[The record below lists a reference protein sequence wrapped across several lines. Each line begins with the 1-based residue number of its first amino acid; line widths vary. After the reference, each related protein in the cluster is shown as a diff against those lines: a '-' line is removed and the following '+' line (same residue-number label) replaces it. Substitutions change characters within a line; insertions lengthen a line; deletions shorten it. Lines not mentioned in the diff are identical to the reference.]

1 MSDYR
6 VYDARGARA
15 RSRSVTPRR
24 ERARPSREA
33 VMERGRR
40 IKRASRRVALLCFAA
55 FAVLAGLRAGPSAS
69 SPSAAQQLRHHRAR
83 RHEQARLWALN
94 RPLIRSEKGG
104 DVVDRLELRVFFL
117 GGLRIWNVFDV
128 TGLRV
133 GLGASRSCPSVRYAP
148 ALMPGGLP
156 GARLG
161 A

>member
-40 IKRASRRVALLCFAA
+40 LKRASRRVALFCFAA

-69 SPSAAQQLRHHRAR
+69 SPSAAQQLRHYRAR
-83 RHEQARLWALN
+83 RHVHTQHNSTTRAPSTLSTSTATPAPSSSSSNLATQQTSQ
-94 RPLIRSEKGG
+94 PP
-104 DVVDRLELRVFFL
+104 VVQSS
-117 GGLRIWNVFDV
+117 G
-128 TGLRV
+128 
-133 GLGASRSCPSVRYAP
+133 S
-148 ALMPGGLP
+148 
-156 GARLG
+156 
-161 A
+161 

>member
-83 RHEQARLWALN
+83 RFLFN
-94 RPLIRSEKGG
+94 RSG
-104 DVVDRLELRVFFL
+104 VDL
-117 GGLRIWNVFDV
+117 
-128 TGLRV
+128 TSTRV
-133 GLGASRSCPSVRYAP
+133 GNFRETSTSPSCSTTLGPVTLAADNCTLTCWPSPRDGPCDCHSSAWV
-148 ALMPGGLP
+148 GGSLFETT
-156 GARLG
+156 LG
-161 A
+161 L

>member
-24 ERARPSREA
+24 ERERPSREA

-55 FAVLAGLRAGPSAS
+55 FAVLAGLRAGTSAS

-83 RHEQARLWALN
+83 RHEKARHDSTTPAPSTLSTSTATPAPSGTTSNLATHQTSQ
-94 RPLIRSEKGG
+94 PP
-104 DVVDRLELRVFFL
+104 VVQSS
-117 GGLRIWNVFDV
+117 G
-128 TGLRV
+128 
-133 GLGASRSCPSVRYAP
+133 S
-148 ALMPGGLP
+148 
-156 GARLG
+156 
-161 A
+161 

>member
-24 ERARPSREA
+24 ERERPSREA

-83 RHEQARLWALN
+83 RHEQARHDSTTPAPSTATPAPSGTSSNLATQQTSQ
-94 RPLIRSEKGG
+94 PP
-104 DVVDRLELRVFFL
+104 VVQSS
-117 GGLRIWNVFDV
+117 G
-128 TGLRV
+128 
-133 GLGASRSCPSVRYAP
+133 S
-148 ALMPGGLP
+148 
-156 GARLG
+156 
-161 A
+161 

>member
-83 RHEQARLWALN
+83 RHEQARHDSTT
-94 RPLIRSEKGG
+94 RSHSTLSTSTATPAPSGTSPNLATQQTSQPP
-104 DVVDRLELRVFFL
+104 VVQSS
-117 GGLRIWNVFDV
+117 G
-128 TGLRV
+128 
-133 GLGASRSCPSVRYAP
+133 S
-148 ALMPGGLP
+148 
-156 GARLG
+156 
-161 A
+161 